1 MVTDEAEGWCGR
13 LGQRE
18 TGYGVYG
25 QQMDPGAP
33 PPTDHAVL
41 RQCVLAVSV
50 LDGLDLMPSD
60 SAVRF
65 SGDHRTLHIGWDE
78 VARAVGDVP
87 ADSDRARRRLRTWLR
102 LRGALSRPVD
112 PQDLARPVGLP
123 QDHPLHPGPRWVR
136 HRVPGETLDVG
147 LGMLGLLDDPDE
159 VVVVPPSVLA
169 ASDIDTTSWWP
180 AAARMLEQTGRGA
193 AQRVVRDP
201 SAPLRPFGDLDVV
214 TLMASSAYRATL
226 CAEDPVGWR
235 TAAVPMRTRGWLD
248 LGRID
253 PAFAAAAALATEP
266 AERGFARA
274 VLITPEEVV
283 MVGSVGRS
291 ALHALQDPPARI
303 DPWMRGR

>member
-1 MVTDEAEGWCGR
+1 
-13 LGQRE
+13 
-18 TGYGVYG
+18 
-25 QQMDPGAP
+25 
-33 PPTDHAVL
+33 
-41 RQCVLAVSV
+41 
-50 LDGLDLMPSD
+50 
-60 SAVRF
+60 
-65 SGDHRTLHIGWDE
+65 
-78 VARAVGDVP
+78 
-87 ADSDRARRRLRTWLR
+87 
-102 LRGALSRPVD
+102 
-112 PQDLARPVGLP
+112 
-123 QDHPLHPGPRWVR
+123 
-136 HRVPGETLDVG
+136 
-147 LGMLGLLDDPDE
+147 MLGLLDDPDE

-180 AAARMLEQTGRGA
+180 GAARLLEQTGRGA
-193 AQRVVRDP
+193 AQRVLRDP